1 VLSLSLLLLR
11 LQKALPPLP
20 FASRTCVRSA
30 HLFFL
35 FLKKNKKKTG
45 ALGSQLSPMELRQLK
60 VMMMIVS
67 KET

>member
-35 FLKKNKKKTG
+35 FLKKNKKKQEPL
-45 ALGSQLSPMELRQLK
+45 ALSFHPWSCGS
-60 VMMMIVS
+60 
-67 KET
+67 